1 MSGTVE
7 ILFALALGLIVPALA
22 IFLVAL
28 TYRVA
33 RGSRLPIRRT
43 VHVVLALIGLSAA
56 VVGLFSVLTKF
67 TDPSTSGPNIPV
79 GLAILNI
86 FLVMGVWVIARP
98 PTRPVA
104 A

>member
-1 MSGTVE
+1 VSGTVE
-7 ILFALALGLIVPALA
+7 ISFALALGLIVPALA

-56 VVGLFSVLTKF
+56 VVGLFSVLTEF

-79 GLAILNI
+79 GLAVLNI
-86 FLVMGVWVIARP
+86 LLAMGVWVIARP
-98 PTRPVA
+98 PMQPVA